1 MNFID
6 EALLKITN
14 GEDFVQAMA
23 DIYEHP
29 EIRKILM
36 NYPLWIRN
44 IITIID
50 YDTELTMDG
59 LEQKSYKDVIE
70 ALLEIGLSNEARV
83 LISLENDFS
92 QENMDICYSNLALN
106 NDYET
111 FWNKIY
117 LYADEHIHCLS

>member
-14 GEDFVQAMA
+14 REDFVQSMA
-23 DIYEHP
+23 EIYEHP

-36 NYPLWIRN
+36 NYPTWIRN

-111 FWNKIY
+111 FWHKIY
-117 LYADEHIHCLS
+117 LYADKHIHSL

>member
-14 GEDFVQAMA
+14 GEDFVQVMA
-23 DIYEHP
+23 EIYEHP

-36 NYPLWIRN
+36 NYPTWIRN

>member
-6 EALLKITN
+6 EALSKITN
-14 GEDFVQAMA
+14 GEDFVQTMA
-23 DIYEHP
+23 EIYEHP

-36 NYPLWIRN
+36 NYPTWIRN

-70 ALLEIGLSNEARV
+70 VLLEIGLTNEAHL
-83 LISLENDFS
+83 LISLENDCS

-106 NDYET
+106 NDYEA

-117 LYADEHIHCLS
+117 LYADGHIHSL

>member
-6 EALLKITN
+6 EALSKITN
-14 GEDFVQAMA
+14 GEDFVQTMA
-23 DIYEHP
+23 EIYEHP

-36 NYPLWIRN
+36 NYPTWIRN

-50 YDTELTMDG
+50 YDTQLTMDG

-70 ALLEIGLSNEARV
+70 VLLEIGLTNEAHL

-92 QENMDICYSNLALN
+92 QENMDICYSKLALN
-106 NDYET
+106 NDYEA
-111 FWNKIY
+111 FWNKVY
-117 LYADEHIHCLS
+117 LYADKHIHSL

>member
-23 DIYEHP
+23 EIYEHP

-36 NYPLWIRN
+36 NYPTWIRN

-70 ALLEIGLSNEARV
+70 TLLEIGLSNEAHV

-117 LYADEHIHCLS
+117 LYADGHIHRLS

>member
-6 EALLKITN
+6 EALSKITN

-23 DIYEHP
+23 EIYEHP

-36 NYPLWIRN
+36 NYPTWIRN

-50 YDTELTMDG
+50 YDTKLTMDG
-59 LEQKSYKDVIE
+59 LECKSYKDVIE
-70 ALLEIGLSNEARV
+70 VLLEIGLTNEARV

-92 QENMDICYSNLALN
+92 QENMDICYSKLALN
-106 NDYET
+106 NDYEA
-111 FWNKIY
+111 FWNKVY
-117 LYADEHIHCLS
+117 LYADKHIHSL

>member
-6 EALLKITN
+6 EALSKITN
-14 GEDFVQAMA
+14 GEDFVQAIA
-23 DIYEHP
+23 SIYEHP
-29 EIRKILM
+29 EVRKILM
-36 NYPLWIRN
+36 NYPNWIRN

-92 QENMDICYSNLALN
+92 QENMDICYSKLALN
-106 NDYET
+106 NDYEA
-111 FWNKIY
+111 FWNKVY
-117 LYADEHIHCLS
+117 LYADKHIHSL